1 MLIKYFTGHVYTAAA
16 DSHFP
21 GSEYTIPEKKK
32 RGSTYTIDNPLSKEK
47 KVFSCSS
54 TLTV

>member
-1 MLIKYFTGHVYTAAA
+1 MLLKYSIGHIYTAAA

-32 RGSTYTIDNPLSKEK
+32 GVQRIQLAIPSAKRK
-47 KVFSCSS
+47 RFSHA
-54 TLTV
+54 VAR